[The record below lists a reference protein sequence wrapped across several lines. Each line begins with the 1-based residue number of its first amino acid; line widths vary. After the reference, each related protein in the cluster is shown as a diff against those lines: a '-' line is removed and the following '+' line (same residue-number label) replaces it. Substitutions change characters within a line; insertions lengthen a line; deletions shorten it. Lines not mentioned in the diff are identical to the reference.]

1 MKIII
6 TDNVET
12 VLNLH
17 RCYPGL
23 MLDLREYRDGHTQT
37 LDLEP
42 DYFWVATPTDKIVA
56 QRLLSTIEGETVYV
70 IGPEEQWAEIQTGE
84 SQEQMC

>member
-1 MKIII
+1 MKIIV

-17 RCYPGL
+17 RRYPGL
-23 MLDLREYRDGHTQT
+23 VLDLRARRDGYTQT
-37 LDLEP
+37 LDWEP
-42 DYFWVATPTDKIVA
+42 DYFWVETQTDKIVA
-56 QRLLSTIEGETVYV
+56 QQLLSAIAWETVYV
-70 IGPEEQWAEIQTGE
+70 IGPEEQWTEIQAGE